1 MDVAYL
7 LLYVDDIILTTSSQH
22 LLEHIIGSLQQEFV
36 VTDLGNL
43 HYFLGVSVQRSST
56 GLFLSQAKY
65 AAEILAKANMSS
77 CNPCQTP
84 LEVHSKLSAHDGPPI
99 ADPTLYRSLAGAL
112 QYLTLTWPNIAHAV
126 QQVRLNMHDP

>member
-1 MDVAYL
+1 M
-7 LLYVDDIILTTSSQH
+7 T
-22 LLEHIIGSLQQEFV
+22 
-36 VTDLGNL
+36 NL
-43 HYFLGVSVQRSST
+43 DNLPYFMGVSTKRSST

-84 LEVHSKLSAHDGPPI
+84 FEVHSKVSAHDGPPI

-112 QYLTLTWPNIAHAV
+112 QYLDTHMARYCSYRSTSLLVHA
-126 QQVRLNMHDP
+126 